1 MDAPPGVL
9 RVHALCVVA
18 GAGKNLISSILAEA
32 ARERYRYPRRKE
44 VRVGRT
50 ADAIAEGVAIAT
62 AAARLAVK
70 NHILVGTIA
79 EGGVFDLDKY
89 IADTRE
95 ALRAM
100 AEESEAA
107 AETVTA
113 LRKRARGRHSDPRGT
128 HDYRDRDVRNLRRRA
143 KQSSGVAAR
152 LREMMDDP
160 EQLRTIVE
168 EAREAAWSDVRH
180 NLDRRLRVEGMRPD
194 QDPDYDRMRE
204 ARMQALRL
212 VDLQALSSAQRAK
225 AKRTKK
231 QKEHAESA

>member
-1 MDAPPGVL
+1 M
-9 RVHALCVVA
+9 
-18 GAGKNLISSILAEA
+18 
-32 ARERYRYPRRKE
+32 
-44 VRVGRT
+44 GRT

-79 EGGVFDLDKY
+79 EGGVFDMDKY
-89 IADTRE
+89 IADARE

-100 AEESEAA
+100 AEESEEVEQNLA
-107 AETVTA
+107 T
-113 LRKRARGRHSDPRGT
+113 LRKRARGRHSDPSGT

-143 KQSSGVAAR
+143 KQSHGVATR
-152 LREMMDDP
+152 LRAMMED
-160 EQLRTIVE
+160 EAALRVIVE

-194 QDPDYDRMRE
+194 HDPDYDRMRE

-212 VDLQALSSAQRAK
+212 VDLQALSSLQRAK
-225 AKRTKK
+225 AKRKKK
-231 QKEHAESA
+231 QKVAVDDE